1 MFLLSTP
8 YLTDVLFVFLD
19 LKYLPKVFFCSLTMF
34 FCFCFQYVR
43 ECIAL
48 EKIPQFMLL
57 TKESIYAT
65 LPECYFQMPSYS
77 QRGNQPPP
85 SPSLQYTFTYSDY
98 WRLQIWSVSFE
109 QRAPIEAFL
118 KKNQTTKPTHPQ
130 IYVRKYRL
138 KYRQNKTNNGIV
150 TQMSKV

>member
-1 MFLLSTP
+1 MNISLYTVILNVLSTLKTQYLLWLLVIIKFLLSTS

-85 SPSLQYTFTYSDY
+85 SSSLQYTFTYPNY
-98 WRLQIWSVSFE
+98 WRL
-109 QRAPIEAFL
+109 
-118 KKNQTTKPTHPQ
+118 
-130 IYVRKYRL
+130 
-138 KYRQNKTNNGIV
+138 
-150 TQMSKV
+150 